1 LITKQLQTHAPTSFI
16 LSLSHLA
23 HKELFQLRRKMK
35 ERCLRGGAEESC
47 FFHSAFPSPIKDNNK
62 TSAANIIQKEE
73 KKTRYATGASQP
85 RSRLHNQTNEF
96 TKM

>member
-47 FFHSAFPSPIKDNNK
+47 FSHSAFPSPIKDNNK
-62 TSAANIIQKEE
+62 TSAAKEE
-73 KKTRYATGASQP
+73 KKDALCNRRFSAAQ
-85 RSRLHNQTNEF
+85 QVA
-96 TKM
+96 

>member
-62 TSAANIIQKEE
+62 TSAAKEE
-73 KKTRYATGASQP
+73 KDALCNRRFSAAQ
-85 RSRLHNQTNEF
+85 QVA
-96 TKM
+96 